1 MEKTLKMI
9 TLILAALVLIGAT
22 FLVTYTVME
31 KRIDAMEE
39 LLDQMLDSLS
49 VPQSKVAEVES
60 YLNEFFVD
68 DYDDGALADAA
79 AAAMVNATGDRW
91 SYYLS
96 ADEYDAYQERVDN
109 AYVGIGITITEHPE
123 LGGLLIESVTP
134 GGPAEEAGVLVG
146 DILVKVEGVS
156 TVELGSEE
164 TKNRV
169 RGEEG
174 TEVTLTFSR
183 DGEEYV
189 RTITRRSIEIKVAQD
204 EMLDGDIGY
213 IVIENFDSRCAQ
225 ETVDAMQRMM
235 QAGAKG
241 LIFDVRFNGGG
252 YKNEMVQILDEILPK
267 GVIFRSV
274 DYTGK
279 TVEDV
284 SEASC
289 IELPMAVL
297 VNEDSYS
304 AAEFFAAVLQEYDWA
319 TVVGTKTCGKGN
331 YQQAFHLKDGSL
343 LNISTGK
350 YYLPSGASL
359 TDVGVT
365 PDVIVELDEQQ
376 YAELYYGLLEKEDDL
391 QLQAAIQAV
400 AEKIS

>member
-391 QLQAAIQAV
+391 QLQAAIRAV

>member
-1 MEKTLKMI
+1 MKKTLKMI

-31 KRIDAMEE
+31 KRVDAMEE

-134 GGPAEEAGVLVG
+134 GSPAEEAGVLVG
-146 DILVKVEGVS
+146 DILAEVEGVS

-189 RTITRRSIEIKVAQD
+189 RTITRRSIEVKVAQD

-225 ETVDAMQRMM
+225 ETLDAMRRMM